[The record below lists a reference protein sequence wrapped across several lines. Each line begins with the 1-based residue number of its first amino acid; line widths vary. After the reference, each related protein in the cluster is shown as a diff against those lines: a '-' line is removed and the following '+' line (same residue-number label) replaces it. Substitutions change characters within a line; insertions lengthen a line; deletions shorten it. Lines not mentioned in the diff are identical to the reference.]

1 MVDLGELRSVPL
13 FGSLASGDLATLA
26 ERADLVEAEAGVD
39 LTREGDF
46 GHCVFAI
53 VDGTAAVTVDG
64 APVRELGPGDLFGE
78 IAVLAS
84 GRRTATVTSSS
95 PMVWSPSS
103 SATSGSS
110 PMSGPSS
117 TPPSARSP
125 RATATGRPRRR
136 GLARLRS

>member
-1 MVDLGELRSVPL
+1 MVDVGELRSVPL
-13 FGSLASGDLATLA
+13 FGGLASDDLATLA

-64 APVRELGPGDLFGE
+64 APVRDLGPGDLFGE

-84 GRRTATVTSSS
+84 GRRTATVTSRS
-95 PMVWSPSS
+95 PMRLVSLFKRDLWRLADAQPEFD
-103 SATSGSS
+103 AALRELTTRDASGS
-110 PMSGPSS
+110 
-117 TPPSARSP
+117 
-125 RATATGRPRRR
+125 
-136 GLARLRS
+136 

>member
-13 FGSLASGDLATLA
+13 FGGLASDDLATLA
-26 ERADLVEAEAGVD
+26 ERADLVEADAGID

-84 GRRTATVTSSS
+84 GRRTATVTSRS
-95 PMVWSPSS
+95 PMRLVSLFKRDLWQLADERPEFDDALRAVTARDGDE
-103 SATSGSS
+103 SA
-110 PMSGPSS
+110 
-117 TPPSARSP
+117 
-125 RATATGRPRRR
+125 
-136 GLARLRS
+136 

>member
-1 MVDLGELRSVPL
+1 MVDVGELRSVPL
-13 FGSLASGDLATLA
+13 FGGLASDDLATLA

-64 APVRELGPGDLFGE
+64 APVRDLGPGDLFGE

-84 GRRTATVTSSS
+84 GRRTATRHV
-95 PMVWSPSS
+95 
-103 SATSGSS
+103 AL
-110 PMSGPSS
+110 
-117 TPPSARSP
+117 AD
-125 RATATGRPRRR
+125 ATGLPLQARPLAARR
-136 GLARLRS
+136 

>member
-1 MVDLGELRSVPL
+1 VVDLGELRSVPL
-13 FGSLASGDLATLA
+13 FGSLASDDLATLA

-84 GRRTATVTSSS
+84 GRRTATVTSRS
-95 PMVWSPSS
+95 PMRLVSLFKRDLWQLADERPEFDAALRAVTARDGDG
-103 SATSGSS
+103 SA
-110 PMSGPSS
+110 
-117 TPPSARSP
+117 
-125 RATATGRPRRR
+125 
-136 GLARLRS
+136 

>member
-1 MVDLGELRSVPL
+1 VVDLGELRSVPL
-13 FGSLASGDLATLA
+13 FGGLASDDLATLA

-95 PMVWSPSS
+95 PMRLVSLFKRDLWRLAHERPAFDAALRAVTARDGDE
-103 SATSGSS
+103 SA
-110 PMSGPSS
+110 
-117 TPPSARSP
+117 
-125 RATATGRPRRR
+125 
-136 GLARLRS
+136 

>member
-1 MVDLGELRSVPL
+1 MVDVGELRSVPL
-13 FGSLASGDLATLA
+13 FGGLASDDLATLA

-95 PMVWSPSS
+95 PMRLVSLFKRDLWQLADEQPEFDAALRAVTARDGDE
-103 SATSGSS
+103 SA
-110 PMSGPSS
+110 
-117 TPPSARSP
+117 
-125 RATATGRPRRR
+125 
-136 GLARLRS
+136 

>member
-1 MVDLGELRSVPL
+1 MVDVGELLSVPL
-13 FGSLASGDLATLA
+13 FGGLASDDLATLA

-64 APVRELGPGDLFGE
+64 APVRDLGPGDLFGE

-84 GRRTATVTSSS
+84 GRRTATVTSRS
-95 PMVWSPSS
+95 PMRLVSLFKRDLWRLADERPEFDAALRAVTARDGDE
-103 SATSGSS
+103 SA
-110 PMSGPSS
+110 
-117 TPPSARSP
+117 
-125 RATATGRPRRR
+125 
-136 GLARLRS
+136 

>member
-1 MVDLGELRSVPL
+1 MVDVGELRSVPL
-13 FGSLASGDLATLA
+13 FGGLATDDLATLA
-26 ERADLVEAEAGVD
+26 ERADLVEADAGVD

-64 APVRELGPGDLFGE
+64 ASVRELGPGDLFGE

-95 PMVWSPSS
+95 PMRLVSLFKRDLCRLADERPEFDAALRAVTARGGDE
-103 SATSGSS
+103 SA
-110 PMSGPSS
+110 
-117 TPPSARSP
+117 
-125 RATATGRPRRR
+125 
-136 GLARLRS
+136 

>member
-1 MVDLGELRSVPL
+1 MVDVGELRSVPL
-13 FGSLASGDLATLA
+13 FGGLASDDLATLA
-26 ERADLVEAEAGVD
+26 ERADLVEADAGVD

-95 PMVWSPSS
+95 PMRLVSLFKRDLWRLAAERPEFDAALRAVTARDGDE
-103 SATSGSS
+103 SA
-110 PMSGPSS
+110 
-117 TPPSARSP
+117 
-125 RATATGRPRRR
+125 
-136 GLARLRS
+136 